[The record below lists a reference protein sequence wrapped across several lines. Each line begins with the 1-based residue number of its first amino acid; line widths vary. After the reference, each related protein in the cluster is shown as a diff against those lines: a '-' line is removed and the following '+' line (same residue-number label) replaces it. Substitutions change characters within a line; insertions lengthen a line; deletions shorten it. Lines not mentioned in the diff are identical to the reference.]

1 MTIIKGG
8 GQLSTLKDQKLEEI
22 TVGND
27 GNSRTIELRIN
38 DSSLSYLTIEEALD
52 LRDELNSAIGDATKI
67 GL

>member
-27 GNSRTIELRIN
+27 GNSRIIELRIN